1 MFHRVPEASSWA
13 RRSEWLH
20 ASIAGRFVSLIAYKK
35 RVYCIDS
42 VCYHAGGPLA
52 VGEIEEID
60 GRPCVRCPW
69 HHYAITID
77 TGEKLHKALE
87 MNSAGKLV
95 PAGWKRCVRELSCC
109 PALAPSLSL
118 PLARPPS
125 SNNAACRI
133 GSERTPSRSAR
144 MGCTLGCPRQ
154 QRARPL
160 LTIRT
165 AAAVAL
171 R

>member
-1 MFHRVPEASSWA
+1 MWSKIGDSETWTE
-13 RRSEWLH
+13 RRQWLH
-20 ASIAGRFVSLIAYKK
+20 CEVEGRFVSLIEHGGQL
-35 RVYCIDS
+35 YCIDS

-52 VGEIEEID
+52 VGEIEEVD

-95 PAGWKRCVRELSCC
+95 PAGWKRCA
-109 PALAPSLSL
+109 ALLRAHNARASRRRRRSPR
-118 PLARPPS
+118 LAHTINPRS
-125 SNNAACRI
+125 RAASRT
-133 GSERTPSRSAR
+133 GSARTASRSAR
-144 MGCTLGCPRQ
+144 TVFICLHRRERPRPARR
-154 QRARPL
+154 RA
-160 LTIRT
+160 
-165 AAAVAL
+165 VL